1 VSSLESA
8 LRSAGLNFTS
18 LVMDGELHR
27 CSTIAKPRKENGWYI
42 IYEGGAAACFGNW
55 EEGDASHTWRG
66 ENVSDEV
73 YSRIR
78 SSVARLKEQRETE
91 QAILADTALEFYES
105 CARTG
110 YSDYLNRKGV
120 QSHGLRYDGNS
131 LIMPLQDST
140 GKVWSYQ
147 KIYGNGDKYF
157 LQGGRVRG
165 CYYIIGAPTSKVIV
179 CEGFA
184 TGATIYE
191 ETGIPVI
198 VALNAGNLKTVCDS
212 LPFRDITIA
221 ADNDA
226 NGVGEK
232 AAKESGYNYVMPS
245 TTGDFN
251 DIPRES
257 VRGYFVQE
265 KKTDE
270 NSIVVHGLVGEIAD
284 WITATAIRPQP
295 LLSLAAALSFVG
307 MIKGHRVRGKTDL
320 RTNLMILAMAP
331 TGGGKEHPQNAIK
344 RLVKACGLQ
353 KHLMGE
359 PVSGAGFLH
368 ALQKSGNVGYLVM
381 DEVGRYIGNLS
392 SAGAGVHQREI
403 LDYMIKTFSSANSI
417 LMGREK
423 AAGAKEPRIDI
434 ENPHFCCYGSTVQ
447 EKFRDACG
455 SGEIVD
461 GFLNR
466 WIVLESKERPD
477 RQKKVKFTPPP
488 QSIIDKVLAI
498 TSHSPYDSYGAP
510 HPEEIEFTPEAW
522 EMFDAYRDNV
532 DKLVKTTPYPQN
544 QLISRAPEHIEKIA
558 HTISEDGCTGIYDL
572 RAAIKIVEFSN
583 QCILRF
589 AGMISDNVQERD
601 FVKVREIVKEMGT
614 VQRSTLLRRCQFVQ
628 GGAKRFSEIMAVLI
642 DENMVAESENGRKV
656 TYRWIASK

>member
-1 VSSLESA
+1 MSSLENA
-8 LRSAGLNFTS
+8 LRSAGLNFTN
-18 LVMDGELHR
+18 LVMDGQLQR
-27 CSTIAKPRKENGWYI
+27 CPTTNKPRKENGWYI
-42 IYEGGAAACFGNW
+42 IYEGGAAASYGNW
-55 EEGDASHTWRG
+55 EDDSSHFWRG
-66 ENVSDEV
+66 ENVDADT
-73 YSRIR
+73 YKRIR
-78 SSVARLKEQRETE
+78 EKADKLKAEREAEQLS
-91 QAILADTALEFYES
+91 LADNALDFYES
-105 CARTG
+105 CAREG
-110 YSDYLNRKGV
+110 YSDYLRTKGV
-120 QSHGLRYDGNS
+120 KAHGLRFDGS
-131 LIMPLQDST
+131 VLVMPLQDST
-140 GKVWSYQ
+140 GNVWSYQ

-165 CYYIIGAPTSKVIV
+165 CYYIIGAPVDSVIV

-191 ETGIPVI
+191 ETGIPVV
-198 VALNAGNLKTVCDS
+198 VALNAGNLKVVCDS
-212 LPFRDITIA
+212 LPFKNITIA

-226 NGVGEK
+226 NGVGVK
-232 AAKESGYNYVMPS
+232 AAKDSGYSYVAPS
-245 TTGDFN
+245 SVGDFN

-257 VRGYFVQE
+257 VRAYFIKE
-265 KKTDE
+265 KKTYD

-284 WITATAIRPQP
+284 WITSTAIRPQP

-320 RTNLMILAMAP
+320 RTNLMVLAMAP

-359 PVSGAGFLH
+359 PVSGSGFLH
-368 ALQKSGNVGYLVM
+368 ALQKTGNVGYMVM

-392 SAGAGVHQREI
+392 SSGAGVHQREI

-434 ENPHFCCYGSTVQ
+434 ENPHFCCYGSTVY

-498 TSHSPYDSYGAP
+498 VAHSPYDSYGSP

-522 EMFDAYRDNV
+522 EMYDNYRDNV
-532 DKLVKTTPYPQN
+532 DAMVKTAPYPLN
-544 QLISRAPEHIEKIA
+544 QLINRAPEHIEKIA
-558 HTISEDGCTGIYDL
+558 HTIAEDGCTGIYDL
-572 RAAIKIVEFSN
+572 KAAIQIVEFSN
-583 QCILRF
+583 KCIASF
-589 AGMISDNVQERD
+589 AGMISDNTQERD
-601 FVKVREIVKEMGT
+601 FVRVREIIKEMGYT
-614 VQRSTLLRRCQFVQ
+614 TRSNLLRRCQFVQ
-628 GGAKRFSEIMAVLI
+628 GGAKRFGEILDVLVE
-642 DENMVAESENGRKV
+642 ENMVAKHEDGRKV
-656 TYRWIASK
+656 TYRWVNSK

>member
-1 VSSLESA
+1 MSSLENA
-8 LRSAGLNFTS
+8 LRSIGLNFTS

-27 CSTIAKPRKENGWYI
+27 CATIAKPRKENGWYI
-42 IYEGGAAACFGNW
+42 IYEGGAAACYGNW
-55 EEGDASHTWRG
+55 EEGDFSHTWRG
-66 ENVSDEV
+66 EGVSDEV

-78 SSVARLKEQRETE
+78 ASVATLKEQREAE
-91 QAILADTALEFYES
+91 QLALADTALEFYES

-120 QSHGLRYDGNS
+120 QAHGLRFDGNA
-131 LIMPLQDST
+131 LIMPLQDSS

-165 CYYIIGAPTSKVIV
+165 CYYIIGTPTTKVIV

-191 ETGIPVI
+191 ETGVPVI
-198 VALNAGNLKTVCDS
+198 VALNAGNLKAVCDS

-221 ADNDA
+221 ADNDE
-226 NGVGEK
+226 NGVGER
-232 AAKESGYNYVMPS
+232 AAIESGYPYVIPS
-245 TTGDFN
+245 QRGDFN

-257 VRGYFVQE
+257 VREYFIKS
-265 KKTDE
+265 KKTDS

-284 WITATAIRPQP
+284 WITSTAIRPQP

-320 RTNLMILAMAP
+320 RTNLMVLAMAP

-359 PVSGAGFLH
+359 PVSGSGFLH
-368 ALQKSGNVGYLVM
+368 ALQKTGNVGYMVM

-392 SAGAGVHQREI
+392 SSGAGVHQREI
-403 LDYMIKTFSSANSI
+403 LDYMIKSFSSANSI

-434 ENPHFCCYGSTVQ
+434 ENPHFCCYGSTVY

-498 TSHSPYDSYGAP
+498 TSHSPYDSYGSP

-522 EMFDAYRDNV
+522 EIYDDYRDKV
-532 DKLVKTTPYPQN
+532 DAMVKVAPYPLN
-544 QLISRAPEHIEKIA
+544 QLINRAPEHIEKIA
-558 HTISEDGCTGIYDL
+558 HTIAEDGCTGIYDL
-572 RAAIKIVEFSN
+572 KAAIAIVEFSN
-583 QCILRF
+583 ECISRF
-589 AGMISDNVQERD
+589 AGMISDNIYEKD
-601 FVKVREIVKEMGT
+601 FVRVREIIKESGE
-614 VQRSTLLRRCQFVQ
+614 VQRNALTRRTQFLT
-628 GGAKRFSEIMAVLI
+628 GGSKRRAEIVAALI
-642 DENMVAESENGRKV
+642 DDGCIVERDLGRGMTAYKWV
-656 TYRWIASK
+656 R